1 MRGCLLVCF
10 SSCSALGKSV
20 FFNMLNHVF
29 KEPRVQPQQMSW
41 YPQCGSLRKPR
52 SAPVSTFCLQDTAYQ
67 AKVGLKGGGAEN
79 SSVQTEDNVKSCTN
93 NDTLSILVSACTPS
107 LTFRVAKK
115 TESEDKISESSCFF
129 LPWSIR
135 RWMQDHCSKF
145 FVRHCHFSLFFFL
158 NKHLTAN
165 QRVSSDIAHVYSAW
179 TFGSANIQ

>member
-52 SAPVSTFCLQDTAYQ
+52 SAPVSTFCLQDTANQ

-115 TESEDKISESSCFF
+115 TESEDKISESSFFF

-145 FVRHCHFSLFFFL
+145 FVRHCHFSLFFF
-158 NKHLTAN
+158 
-165 QRVSSDIAHVYSAW
+165 
-179 TFGSANIQ
+179 